1 MHTNSRQSSG
11 VARIQRR
18 WGKGVV
24 LASRF
29 RCLLRQNLQNLV
41 ISTQQL
47 KSIYLRESC
56 THALPR
62 NIKCLTVDGRVYFH
76 RWLFTNAEP

>member
-29 RCLLRQNLQNLV
+29 RCLLKAKPAKPGD
-41 ISTQQL
+41 IYSTTKIHL
-47 KSIYLRESC
+47 S
-56 THALPR
+56 T
-62 NIKCLTVDGRVYFH
+62 
-76 RWLFTNAEP
+76 